1 MPCEYLSK
9 HSKPASRASN
19 VPQRDS
25 VLQIRLLHHLRFGF
39 VALGLSHVEKA
50 FAFARVHAFASVV
63 GCLAI
68 GLALA

>member
-19 VPQRDS
+19 VPQWDS

-50 FAFARVHAFASVV
+50 FA
-63 GCLAI
+63 LA
-68 GLALA
+68 